1 MLHLCLA
8 PEGEWGSGDD
18 RRLLRALARTG
29 ATHDFQVDWGQLVA
43 SRTALQARRRWRL
56 MLKCVKDATDR
67 EFHENL
73 HTLLA
78 TFTPDLLAAAEGTEA
93 AHDPE
98 AVDDLS

>member
-1 MLHLCLA
+1 
-8 PEGEWGSGDD
+8 
-18 RRLLRALARTG
+18 
-29 ATHDFQVDWGQLVA
+29 
-43 SRTALQARRRWRL
+43 

-73 HTLLA
+73 HTLLEM
-78 TFTPDLLAAAEGTEA
+78 FTPDLLVAAAGSEA

>member
-1 MLHLCLA
+1 MHGS
-8 PEGEWGSGDD
+8 GEWGSGDD

-29 ATHDFQVDWGQLVA
+29 ARHDFQVEWGQLVA
-43 SRTALQARRRWRL
+43 SRTAMQARRRWRL
-56 MLKCVKDATDR
+56 MLKCVRDAADR

-73 HTLLA
+73 HTLLQ
-78 TFTPDLLAAAEGTEA
+78 TFTPDLLPAHEDADE